1 MEYQEIM
8 KNGVKIFL
16 LFTLII
22 LLSRNTGYAQE
33 YIAQADTSRINRERK
48 ESMEKS
54 VENEPGEN
62 RQQASKGRPDNQ
74 QPAKTVKSARPDMSK
89 ARGARPA
96 YIQRQSGSG
105 IPRGIGKPAGAGA
118 VKPGKR

>member
-1 MEYQEIM
+1 MKIGLVFIM
-8 KNGVKIFL
+8 LMIFPH
-16 LFTLII
+16 
-22 LLSRNTGYAQE
+22 LSGLAQ
-33 YIAQADTSRINRERK
+33 YHIAQADTSRSNLTQAETRGNAGK
-48 ESMEKS
+48 ENKLQ
-54 VENEPGEN
+54 ENKGN
-62 RQQASKGRPDNQ
+62 ADQQAVK
-74 QPAKTVKSARPDMSK
+74 KVKSARPDMSK

>member
-1 MEYQEIM
+1 MN
-8 KNGVKIFL
+8 KRVKIFFFFIMLL
-16 LFTLII
+16 LFSHNKGL
-22 LLSRNTGYAQE
+22 AQY
-33 YIAQADTSRINRERK
+33 YIAQADTSRSNRNQTESRESAGK
-48 ESMEKS
+48 ENKLQE
-54 VENEPGEN
+54 
-62 RQQASKGRPDNQ
+62 SKARTDNQ
-74 QPAKTVKSARPDMSK
+74 QSVKKVKSARPDMSK